1 MRRRVDAGTL
11 AQEFLKHRTR
21 QMGLAGPAFADEN
34 HPYAGLAKRVELG
47 DVGLGDLE
55 HLLLL
60 HVPIGPEGC
69 KRSGSV
75 LGRDGRS
82 VERLLIRA
90 ALLKLFTLLA
100 FALFVFLLLP
110 QLNRSALRTSARV
123 LELSLQVGQVR
134 DISPV
139 LGAFPLL
146 FTLGK
151 AQQADQ
157 AFCFFHVV
165 SPQSTMIVTPSSASF
180 SVLPSPRQQA

>member
-34 HPYAGLAKRVELG
+34 HPYAGLAKRVELS

-55 HLLLL
+55 HLRFLV
-60 HVPIGPEGC
+60 VPIGSEGC

-82 VERLLIRA
+82 VQRLLIRA
-90 ALLKLFTLLA
+90 ALFKLFA
-100 FALFVFLLLP
+100 FPALALFSFPLLL
-110 QLNRSALRTSARV
+110 QLDRSALRTSARV

-139 LGAFPLL
+139 HGAFPLL
-146 FTLGK
+146 LTLGK

-165 SPQSTMIVTPSSASF
+165 F
-180 SVLPSPRQQA
+180 LNPR